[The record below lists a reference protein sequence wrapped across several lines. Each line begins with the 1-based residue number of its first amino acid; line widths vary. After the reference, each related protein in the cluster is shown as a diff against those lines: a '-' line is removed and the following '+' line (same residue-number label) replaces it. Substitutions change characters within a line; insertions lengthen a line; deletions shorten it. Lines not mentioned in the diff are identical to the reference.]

1 MVFNSWEFALFFPV
15 VYLLYLLLPTRRLQ
29 NLLLL
34 GASYYFYAAWDWRF
48 LGLLLGSTILDYV
61 CARAIDDATDERRRR
76 MFLVASVIGNL
87 TVLGFFKYYGFFVES
102 MDDLLRPLGL
112 SSGGLRLDIILPIG
126 VSFYTFQE
134 MSYTIDVYRREIRAT
149 RSLLDFAVFVA
160 FFPHMVAGPI
170 QRAANLLH
178 QVARPR
184 RLSRAAFVSGGWL
197 ILWGLWKKIVIADNL
212 ALIVDPIFA
221 GSATVAAL
229 PAYLGVVAFA
239 FQIYCDFSAYSDI
252 ARGVARLLGFELMLN
267 FNLPYFATNPS
278 DFWRRWHISLSN
290 WLRDYLY
297 IPLGGSRGG
306 EAKTYRNLG
315 LTMLLGGLWHG
326 AAWNYVWWGAYQ
338 GALLIGHRLLR
349 GERPPAKPGTGGAG
363 WWLSVIVMFHFTLLG
378 WLIFRST
385 RRVWVDGVSRD
396 DSWAQMAEMLSAF
409 GNGLGLDSGSLEL
422 LARVAVLCLPLVIV
436 QWIQY
441 RLQDHLVVLRLPLL
455 GRAAVISVLLLTWLI
470 WGIQDG
476 ESFIYFQF

>member
-441 RLQDHLVVLRLPLL
+441 RLQDHLVVLRLPPLA
-455 GRAAVISVLLLTWLI
+455 RAAVISILLLTWLI

>member
-112 SSGGLRLDIILPIG
+112 SSAGLRLDIVLPIG

-212 ALIVDPIFA
+212 ALIVDPIFT

-349 GERPPAKPGTGGAG
+349 GERPPAKPGAGGAG

-409 GNGLGLDSGSLEL
+409 GNGLGLDAGSLEL
-422 LARVAVLCLPLVIV
+422 LVRVAVLCLPLVIV

-455 GRAAVISVLLLTWLI
+455 GRAAVISILLLTWLI

>member
-1 MVFNSWEFALFFPV
+1 M
-15 VYLLYLLLPTRRLQ
+15 
-29 NLLLL
+29 
-34 GASYYFYAAWDWRF
+34 
-48 LGLLLGSTILDYV
+48 
-61 CARAIDDATDERRRR
+61 
-76 MFLVASVIGNL
+76 
-87 TVLGFFKYYGFFVES
+87 
-102 MDDLLRPLGL
+102 
-112 SSGGLRLDIILPIG
+112 
-126 VSFYTFQE
+126 
-134 MSYTIDVYRREIRAT
+134 
-149 RSLLDFAVFVA
+149 
-160 FFPHMVAGPI
+160 
-170 QRAANLLH
+170 
-178 QVARPR
+178 
-184 RLSRAAFVSGGWL
+184 
-197 ILWGLWKKIVIADNL
+197 IADNL

-396 DSWAQMAEMLSAF
+396 DSWAQIVEMLSAF
-409 GNGLGLDSGSLEL
+409 GNGLGLDATSLEL
-422 LARVAVLCLPLVIV
+422 LVRVAVLCLPLMIV

-455 GRAAVISVLLLTWLI
+455 GRAAVISILLLTWLI

>member
-1 MVFNSWEFALFFPV
+1 VVFNSWEFALFFPV

-48 LGLLLGSTILDYV
+48 LGLVLGSTLLDYI
-61 CARAIDDATDERRRR
+61 CARAIEEATDDRRRR

-102 MDDLLRPLGL
+102 LDDLLRPLGL
-112 SSGGLRLDIILPIG
+112 TSRGVRLDIVLPIG

-170 QRAANLLH
+170 QRAANLLY

-184 RLSRAAFVSGGWL
+184 RLTRAAFVSGGWL

-212 ALIVDPIFA
+212 ARIVDPIFA

-229 PAYLGVVAFA
+229 PAYLGAVAFA

-306 EAKTYRNLG
+306 EARTYRNLG

-326 AAWNYVWWGAYQ
+326 AAWNYIWWGAYQ
-338 GALLIGHRLLR
+338 GALLIGHRLLG
-349 GERPPAKPGTGGAG
+349 GERPPAKPGMGGAG
-363 WWLSVIVMFHFTLLG
+363 WWLSVIVTFHFTLLG

-396 DSWAQMAEMLSAF
+396 DSWRQMLEMVSALR
-409 GNGLGLDSGSLEL
+409 NGLGLDVGSLEL
-422 LARVAVLCLPLVIV
+422 LVHVAVLCLPLLIV

-441 RLQDHLVVLRLPLL
+441 RLQDHLVVLRLPML
-455 GRAAVISVLLLTWLI
+455 GRAAAISLLVLTWLI

>member
-1 MVFNSWEFALFFPV
+1 
-15 VYLLYLLLPTRRLQ
+15 
-29 NLLLL
+29 
-34 GASYYFYAAWDWRF
+34 
-48 LGLLLGSTILDYV
+48 
-61 CARAIDDATDERRRR
+61 
-76 MFLVASVIGNL
+76 
-87 TVLGFFKYYGFFVES
+87 
-102 MDDLLRPLGL
+102 
-112 SSGGLRLDIILPIG
+112 
-126 VSFYTFQE
+126 
-134 MSYTIDVYRREIRAT
+134 
-149 RSLLDFAVFVA
+149 
-160 FFPHMVAGPI
+160 MVAGPI
-170 QRAANLLH
+170 QRAANLLR

-184 RLSRAAFVSGGWL
+184 RLTRAAFVSGGWL

-212 ALIVDPIFA
+212 ALIADPIFA
-221 GSATVAAL
+221 GSATVTAL

-306 EAKTYRNLG
+306 EGKTYRNLG

-363 WWLSVIVMFHFTLLG
+363 WWLSVIVTFHFTLLG
-378 WLIFRST
+378 WFIFRST

-396 DSWAQMAEMLSAF
+396 DSWAQMVEMLSAF
-409 GNGLGLDSGSLEL
+409 GNGLGLDAGSLEL

-436 QWIQY
+436 QWMQY

-455 GRAAVISVLLLTWLI
+455 GRAAVISILLLTWLI